1 MAVTGR
7 ITAIK
12 DEEKDKNMEKHFTKK
27 DCPCSRKQQDMN
39 PCIKKT
45 AIRLPGD
52 EKTDSREA
60 YSLKGNGSMPVAL
73 RPAASC
79 KFPVFMQSLQPPPSV
94 AMPPPCSPWNET
106 EAVRLKGEEP
116 AGTTSGH
123 P

>member
-27 DCPCSRKQQDMN
+27 ELSVQSQTAGHESMY
-39 PCIKKT
+39 KKT

-106 EAVRLKGEEP
+106 EASVAR
-116 AGTTSGH
+116 
-123 P
+123 

>member
-7 ITAIK
+7 INAIK

-27 DCPCSRKQQDMN
+27 GLSVQSQTAGHESMY
-39 PCIKKT
+39 KKT

-73 RPAASC
+73 RPAASY
-79 KFPVFMQSLQPPPSV
+79 KFPVFMQSLQPPLSV

-106 EAVRLKGEEP
+106 ETVRLKGEEP
-116 AGTTSGH
+116 AGTTSGR